1 MKFPKSILLTLT
13 FSLIS
18 LVGFV
23 GCNSGASSS
32 GEFQVNLTDAPAD
45 YDEVNV
51 NIESVEVRQGTEEE
65 NEEWI
70 TIMDDPMT
78 VNLLNLSN
86 GNEITLGSQEL
97 ETGRYTQIRLVLGSG
112 NNLVIDGQEYGLQ
125 TPSAQQTG
133 VKLNIDAQVE
143 DGETYTLLVDFDAG
157 QSVVKKGT
165 NDYLLKPVLH
175 AVEVTETGSISGNV
189 SPSDFQTYV
198 LATNSEDTLSSYT
211 DAQGG
216 FEISAIAPGTYDVT
230 FQPEND
236 NYQEN
241 RVTGVE
247 VNAGEETDIGSIS
260 LSQ

>member
-1 MKFPKSILLTLT
+1 MKFTKSILLTLT
-13 FSLIS
+13 ISLIS
-18 LVGFV
+18 LFGFTA
-23 GCNSGASSS
+23 CNSGADTT
-32 GEFQVNLTDAPAD
+32 GQFQVNLTDAPAD

-51 NIESVEVRQGTEEE
+51 NIESVEVRRGDE
-65 NEEWI
+65 NGDETWI

-97 ETGRYTQIRLVLGSG
+97 ATGRYTQIRLILGSG
-112 NNLVIDGQEYGLQ
+112 NNLVIDGQNYSLQ

-133 VKLNIDAQVE
+133 IKLNIDADIQN
-143 DGETYTLLVDFDAG
+143 GESYTLLLDFDAG

-165 NDYLLKPVLH
+165 GDYLLKPVLH
-175 AVEVTETGSISGNV
+175 AVELSETGSISGSV

-211 DAQGG
+211 NDQGD
-216 FEISAIAPGTYDVT
+216 FEISALAPGTYDVT

-236 NYQEN
+236 NYQDTT
-241 RVTGVE
+241 VTD
-247 VNAGEETDIGSIS
+247 VNVNSGEDNDIGSIT
-260 LSQ
+260 LNQ